1 MASGVVIRLHAQCGG
16 LAGPAT
22 QCALGLLPYGSMC
35 CLHFVAA
42 FSSVA
47 LAQSHHNL
55 LPVPL
60 VEELHKR
67 THHCACEPHSPQLC
81 SSRTFPEQLWLM
93 CPAYCPVNCMQ
104 NTAETV
110 RQLQQQHAAET
121 AALQRQ
127 IQLLA
132 ALAQP
137 DPVPQPWVLNLRAE
151 ASKYFLTELE
161 TEPSGQALGPL
172 LAY

>member
-1 MASGVVIRLHAQCGG
+1 
-16 LAGPAT
+16 
-22 QCALGLLPYGSMC
+22 
-35 CLHFVAA
+35 
-42 FSSVA
+42 
-47 LAQSHHNL
+47 
-55 LPVPL
+55 
-60 VEELHKR
+60 
-67 THHCACEPHSPQLC
+67 
-81 SSRTFPEQLWLM
+81 M